1 MKQKSSLLFLIVL
14 FVFAFFTQSFAQKD
28 LPKSQ
33 LYLMHEDIVLPY
45 MVNEYE
51 SALKDFAKLFSDAKI
66 DSRSYRII
74 QKDYFN
80 YTAVI
85 PVTDFDGLAK
95 YFGMTP
101 EIIEK
106 IGKDKFEAQMKK
118 FDGCY
123 DSHRNY
129 LLNLRNDL
137 SYKPEYGL
145 NMDEGLNYRHLDYFY
160 PVPGKE
166 NELMELIK
174 EYKKLYETK
183 KIEEGFRVYMGSVG
197 TETGMVLFVQPA
209 KSRVDFAM
217 LSDKQDEIL
226 GKEAQALWDKLLKI
240 TQKFEHHDGVM
251 RPDLSSQP
259 K

>member
-1 MKQKSSLLFLIVL
+1 MKQKYLSLFLMVL
-14 FVFAFFTQSFAQKD
+14 FVLAFFAQSSAQKE

-45 MVNEYE
+45 MADEYE
-51 SALKDFAKLFSDAKI
+51 KALKDFAKLFSDAKI

-106 IGKDKFEAQMKK
+106 IGKDKFDAQMKK

-123 DSHRNY
+123 DTHRNY
-129 LLNLRNDL
+129 LLN
-137 SYKPEYGL
+137 
-145 NMDEGLNYRHLDYFY
+145 
-160 PVPGKE
+160 
-166 NELMELIK
+166 
-174 EYKKLYETK
+174 
-183 KIEEGFRVYMGSVG
+183 
-197 TETGMVLFVQPA
+197 
-209 KSRVDFAM
+209 
-217 LSDKQDEIL
+217 
-226 GKEAQALWDKLLKI
+226 
-240 TQKFEHHDGVM
+240 
-251 RPDLSSQP
+251 SSQ
-259 K
+259 

>member
-1 MKQKSSLLFLIVL
+1 MKQKSSLLFLAVL
-14 FVFAFFTQSFAQKD
+14 FVLAFLTQSFAQKD

-51 SALKDFAKLFSDAKI
+51 KALKDFAKLFSDAKI

-106 IGKDKFEAQMKK
+106 IGKDKFDAQMRK

-123 DSHRNY
+123 DTHRNY

-183 KIEEGFRVYMGSVG
+183 KIEEGYRVYMGSVG
-197 TETGMVLFVQPA
+197 TEMGMVMFVQPA